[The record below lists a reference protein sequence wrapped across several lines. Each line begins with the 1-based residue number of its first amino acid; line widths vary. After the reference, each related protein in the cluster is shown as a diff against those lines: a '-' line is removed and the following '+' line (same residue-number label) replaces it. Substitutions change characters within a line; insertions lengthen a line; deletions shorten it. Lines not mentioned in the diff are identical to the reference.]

1 MISKILKS
9 ILFLLVFALPLS
21 MASCS
26 GDKDGELCQVSVKS
40 GEGGIAFVSASK
52 VVSGSEVTLEA
63 SPDEGYE
70 FKNWTVNGTVVSSK
84 NPFTTTI
91 TTNTTFTANFEEET
105 SGGEG
110 EGEGEGEGDDPSEGD
125 NGEFVDLGLSVKWAT
140 CNVGANS
147 PEEFGSYFAW
157 GETTTKEE
165 YSWATYKYCEG
176 TAFTLT
182 KYYNDKKYG
191 TTPDY
196 KWTLETADDAATA
209 NLEGEWRMPT
219 EKEIEELVNNCTWEW
234 TTQNEVVGYKVTS
247 KENSNYIFLPM
258 AGRQTETGVEGNGV
272 EGYYSSS
279 SLSETNYNN
288 RYILLKESKQVI
300 TGGLRC
306 NGFSIRAVCE

>member
-1 MISKILKS
+1 
-9 ILFLLVFALPLS
+9 
-21 MASCS
+21 
-26 GDKDGELCQVSVKS
+26 
-40 GEGGIAFVSASK
+40 
-52 VVSGSEVTLEA
+52 
-63 SPDEGYE
+63 
-70 FKNWTVNGTVVSSK
+70 
-84 NPFTTTI
+84 
-91 TTNTTFTANFEEET
+91 
-105 SGGEG
+105 
-110 EGEGEGEGDDPSEGD
+110 GEGDDPSEGN

-191 TTPDY
+191 ATPDY
-196 KWTLETADDAATA
+196 KWTLEASDDAAIA

-219 EKEIEELVNNCTWEW
+219 EEEIEELVNNCTWEW
-234 TTQNEVVGYKVTS
+234 TTQNQVVGYKVTS

-279 SLSETNYNN
+279 SVSETNYNN
-288 RYILLKESKQVI
+288 RYILLNENKQVVA
-300 TGGLRC
+300 GGLRC
-306 NGFSIRAVCE
+306 NGFSIRPVCE